1 MWLDSYRQA
10 KDLLLLALELTDNTL
25 VARNS
30 RRTRTLLVLARF
42 TCFTGTKVQI
52 LMLTQPAAHVH
63 APRACRVYA
72 DVC

>member
-1 MWLDSYRQA
+1 VWLDSYRQA

-42 TCFTGTKVQI
+42 TCFTGT
-52 LMLTQPAAHVH
+52 
-63 APRACRVYA
+63 
-72 DVC
+72 